1 MPECIS
7 KGVEVVV
14 LWDIAAIDIQH
25 GVARLHLLTTA
36 VAGFFERQG
45 YLLARN
51 FRNTQLHSDKYCN
64 TKALSWSHI
73 A

>member
-25 GVARLHLLTTA
+25 GVARLHLLATA

-45 YLLARN
+45 YLLALKFQKHSVSQLTN
-51 FRNTQLHSDKYCN
+51 IATQRVLVGH
-64 TKALSWSHI
+64 T
-73 A
+73 

>member
-25 GVARLHLLTTA
+25 GVARLHLLATA
-36 VAGFFERQG
+36 VAGFLNDRDI
-45 YLLARN
+45 YWL
-51 FRNTQLHSDKYCN
+51 
-64 TKALSWSHI
+64 
-73 A
+73 

>member
-25 GVARLHLLTTA
+25 GVARLHLL
-36 VAGFFERQG
+36 V
-45 YLLARN
+45 
-51 FRNTQLHSDKYCN
+51 S
-64 TKALSWSHI
+64 
-73 A
+73 